1 MSGASY
7 SYTLKA
13 DSGYQSSMSGR
24 ITPEQHG
31 AIVGILGNKDL
42 GQQPAV
48 AAQEPVA
55 WMRCDEYPAVT
66 VSGAVLED
74 WKRQGAAVRPLY
86 TAAPAAEQPDTVRE
100 AEHKMRLLGQALGE
114 CIAAAGIT
122 RPEADLNGP
131 QLLMFADDLKRY
143 LADQQDTVKVSRV
156 LLEGVLHEADLMRDQ
171 ANHFLQ
177 YAGSTGEDVELGEET
192 EKLRAM
198 LGKEAD

>member
-1 MSGASY
+1 MSGARY

-86 TAAPAAEQPDTVRE
+86 AAPPAAEQP
-100 AEHKMRLLGQALGE
+100 
-114 CIAAAGIT
+114 
-122 RPEADLNGP
+122 
-131 QLLMFADDLKRY
+131 
-143 LADQQDTVKVSRV
+143 DTVKVSRV
-156 LLEGVLHEADLMRDQ
+156 LLEGVLHEADLMRDK

-192 EKLRAM
+192 EKLRAL
-198 LGKEAD
+198 LGKEGE